1 MLREAKNLG
10 LSLDE
15 LLRNT
20 DKLRCFASLN
30 VTASS
35 IS

>member
-1 MLREAKNLG
+1 MLSEAKNLE

-20 DKLRCFASLN
+20 DKLRCFATLN